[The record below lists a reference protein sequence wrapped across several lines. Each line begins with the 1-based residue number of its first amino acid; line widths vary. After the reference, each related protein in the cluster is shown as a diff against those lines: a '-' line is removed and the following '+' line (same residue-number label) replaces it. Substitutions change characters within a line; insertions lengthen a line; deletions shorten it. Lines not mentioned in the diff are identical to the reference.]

1 VDPDSGATVAMPARV
16 RLCPYYFVTGEGDA
30 ARPQLG
36 GVLATL
42 NPADKKIIH
51 GMTDAMLLRRFKLP
65 DWTVAQTEDQ
75 YVAGALRMI
84 DEDELRAELGAQALA
99 LDINT
104 LMFGDG
110 TTPLASDVIDLVWT
124 IYENHNAVMASPLRA
139 LKLADVE
146 AIAAA
151 SGS

>member
-1 VDPDSGATVAMPARV
+1 MTSGDVSLLVLVALIAGGIWFWLDSLKAREIAVAEGT
-16 RLCPYYFVTGEGDA
+16 RLCELQSF
-30 ARPQLG
+30 QFL
-36 GVLATL
+36 
-42 NPADKKIIH
+42 
-51 GMTDAMLLRRFKLP
+51 

-84 DEDELRAELGAQALA
+84 HEDDLRAELSAQALA

-110 TTPLASDVIDLVWT
+110 TTPLASDVIDLVWKT
-124 IYENHNAVMASPLRA
+124 YENHEAVMASPLRA

-146 AIAAA
+146 AIAALGA
-151 SGS
+151 